1 MTVREPDI
9 SRPKNDFA
17 PCWRVAL
24 DTGGT
29 FTDFV
34 AIAPDGALKHLKI
47 PSDGSIAVRI
57 AAAGADHT
65 IDLHPIAG
73 CVPADGLLNGAELR
87 ADGTAVATIASQS
100 RLRLTTIPRECG
112 WSPRPGARLRVA
124 WPNEDRDA
132 RDAPGV
138 GLRLLT
144 ETAWGT
150 PLPFVELR
158 LSTTRGTNA
167 LLEGRTDPI
176 GLIVSD
182 GLDGLLAIHDQT
194 RDELFARV
202 PAPRAP
208 LTRLVAAIP
217 ERDLAPAAEGS
228 VRSGRRA
235 RPKPLR
241 VTREA
246 LLAAAERL
254 RAQGAARIV
263 VSLVHA
269 LCGNRERS
277 LADELREAG
286 LDAIAAS
293 EISRVPR
300 LLPRSETAIV
310 HASIAPILEQFVSRA
325 AEGVERGTVG
335 VFTSA
340 ATLHNAA
347 RVLARD
353 TLLSGPAGG
362 AAAVAAIAR
371 RHAIPRAVGLDMG
384 GTSTDVV
391 RVVDGAVA
399 LRAES
404 RVGRATVAAP
414 SVAIETVAAGGG
426 SIARIRSGIG
436 AGEFLVGP
444 ESAGANPGPACM
456 GRGGPLTLTDVNLL
470 LGRVPESV
478 SGVDLDR
485 DAALRALA
493 AARGADTTD
502 GADGADDALLA
513 FLEIANTRMALAIER
528 LVVRDAADPADHTLI
543 AFGGAG
549 GQHAC
554 GIAERLGVARI
565 VFPKDAGY
573 LCARG
578 VLDAAAAH
586 DAVMPV
592 LAVLT
597 DEALEVRHAIDAA
610 EREARDA
617 LGAAAGDC
625 IVTARVSLRLLG
637 QESTIEV
644 DAAPAVDMRAAFARR
659 FAKLFGAQPPKRPLE
674 VESVRVRAELP
685 SHGRSQE
692 PRAQASTNRGGNPTA
707 HSTRRMASHGRFVE
721 ARVVDRESLAAGD
734 CIEGPA
740 IIVDKGDTAVLDI
753 GWRATADTFGDLVA
767 ERVDA
772 PPARTTIA
780 EQELFAARLEAIAL
794 SMGEVLERTALSP
807 NIRERLDFSC
817 AVLDARGTLIQNAPH
832 LPVHLGALGACVR
845 GVLRALAL
853 GEGDIAVTNHPAFG
867 GSHLPDVTAVAPV
880 YLDGSCV
887 AFVAVRAHHAEIG
900 GTRPGSFPPDARSLA
915 EEGVVLAPFR
925 AVRGGVLDAPAC
937 RERFAHAQHPSRNP
951 DENLADLAAQ
961 VAAARHGVAAVARL
975 VRELGAEDFAARAA
989 GELDR
994 AERALRSAVR
1004 AMRAVR
1010 RHAERELDDGS
1021 VIRVSLSRHED
1032 RLRIDFTGSA
1042 PTHPRNFN
1050 APLAVTTAATLYAL
1064 RLLVDEP
1071 VPMNEGLLRAI
1082 DLVVPSGMLNPAFD
1096 TDPTRCPPVVAGN
1109 VETSQSV
1116 VAVLVDAL
1124 ELAAESQST
1133 MNNVLF
1139 GDASFGVYETL
1150 GGGAGAGP
1158 SRDGASAVHT
1168 HMSNTRLTDIEVL
1181 ERRAPVV
1188 VRTLEVRRGS
1198 GGDGAA
1204 RGGNGLVRG
1213 YEFLAPVSLSHFAS
1227 RRRHAPRGVLGGGDG
1242 LVGCARALL
1251 SGELREFDAGVLS
1264 LELDAGD
1271 TFTIFTPG
1279 GGGYGARI
1287 TAAGRARAD

>member
-1 MTVREPDI
+1 M
-9 SRPKNDFA
+9 
-17 PCWRVAL
+17 AL

-34 AIAPDGALKHLKI
+34 AVAPDRTLRRLKL
-47 PSDGSIAVRI
+47 PSDGSLAIRVRGMP
-57 AAAGADHT
+57 AADA
-65 IDLHPIAG
+65 IDIEPISA
-73 CVPADGLLNGAELR
+73 CIPADGLLDGAQVR
-87 ADGTAVATIASQS
+87 VDGATVAHVVSQS
-100 RLRLTTIPRECG
+100 ATRLTLAHRSVRWTPRAGDALRLAWEG
-112 WSPRPGARLRVA
+112 DARM
-124 WPNEDRDA
+124 P
-132 RDAPGV
+132 RDAPQL

-144 ETAWGT
+144 GAAWGS
-150 PLPFVELR
+150 PLPPLDLR

-167 LLEGRTDPI
+167 LLERRTEPV
-176 GLIVSD
+176 GLIVSH

-202 PAPRAP
+202 PAPREP

-217 ERDLAPAAEGS
+217 ERDYARNPADS
-228 VRSGRRA
+228 PHHTQRRGP
-235 RPKPLR
+235 RPLR
-241 VTREA
+241 TTRAA
-246 LLAAAERL
+246 LVGAAERL

-263 VSLVHA
+263 VSLAHA
-269 LCGNRERS
+269 LGSGRERE
-277 LADELREAG
+277 LAEELRAAG
-286 LDAIAAS
+286 FVALAAS
-293 EISRVPR
+293 EVSRVPR
-300 LLPRSETAIV
+300 LLARTETAIV
-310 HASIAPILEQFVSRA
+310 HASIAPILGRFVSHA
-325 AEGVERGTVG
+325 ADGVVRGSVG

-340 ATLHNAA
+340 ATLHDAA
-347 RVLARD
+347 RFLARD

-371 RHAIPRAVGLDMG
+371 RHGIARAVGLDMG

-391 RVVDGAVA
+391 RVVDGAVG
-399 LRAES
+399 LRAEA

-414 SVAIETVAAGGG
+414 SVAIDTVAAGGG
-426 SIARIRSGIG
+426 SIARIRSGVG
-436 AGEFLVGP
+436 AGERIVGP

-478 SGVDLDR
+478 SEVALDR
-485 DAALRALA
+485 AAALRALA
-493 AARGADTTD
+493 AVRGAD
-502 GADGADDALLA
+502 ADDTADDTLLA
-513 FLEIANTRMALAIER
+513 FLEIANARMALAIER
-528 LVVRDAADPADHTLI
+528 LVVRDAADPADHALI

-554 GIAERLGVARI
+554 GIAERLGIARI

-578 VLDAAAAH
+578 VLDAHAAH

-597 DEALEVRHAIDAA
+597 DDAHEVLHAIDAA
-610 EREARDA
+610 EREA
-617 LGAAAGDC
+617 LGALDARSRETAAR
-625 IVTARVSLRLLG
+625 VTARVSLRLLG

-644 DAAPAVDMRAAFARR
+644 DAASAGEMRAAFARR
-659 FAKLFGAQPPKRPLE
+659 FTELFGAPPPERPLE
-674 VESVRVRAELP
+674 VESVRVRAEMP
-685 SHGRSQE
+685 SQSP
-692 PRAQASTNRGGNPTA
+692 PRDLGSTASAGRGGDATSE
-707 HSTRRMASHGRFVE
+707 STRRMASHGRFVE
-721 ARVVDRESLAAGD
+721 ARVVDRASLCAGD
-734 CIEGPA
+734 CVEGPA
-740 IIVDKGDTAVLDI
+740 IVVDTGDTAVLDL
-753 GWRATADTFGDLVA
+753 GWRATVDAHGDLVA
-767 ERVDA
+767 QRIDA
-772 PPARTTIA
+772 PSPRAPVA

-845 GVLRALAL
+845 GVIGALAL

-880 YLDGSCV
+880 HVGGVRV

-915 EEGVVLAPFR
+915 EEGVVLPPFI
-925 AVRGGVLDAPAC
+925 AVRGGVLDAAAC
-937 RERFAHAQHPSRNP
+937 RRRFAEAPHPSRSP

-975 VRELGAEDFAARAA
+975 VSELGAGAFAARAA

-994 AERALRSAVR
+994 AERALGGAVR
-1004 AMRAVR
+1004 AMRLVR

-1021 VIRVSLSRHED
+1021 VIRVAVTREGE

-1096 TDPTRCPPVVAGN
+1096 ADPTRCPPVVAGN

-1133 MNNVLF
+1133 MNNILF
-1139 GDASFGVYETL
+1139 GDATFGVYETL

-1158 SRDGASAVHT
+1158 LRDGASAVHT

-1188 VRTLEVRRGS
+1188 VRTFEVRRGS
-1198 GGDGAA
+1198 GGDGAS
-1204 RGGNGLVRG
+1204 RGGDGLVRG

-1227 RRRHAPRGVLGGGDG
+1227 RRRHAPRGVRGGGDG

-1251 SGELREFDAGVLS
+1251 SGELREFDAGVLA

-1271 TFTIFTPG
+1271 TFTVFTPG
-1279 GGGYGARI
+1279 GGGCGAP
-1287 TAAGRARAD
+1287 

>member
-1 MTVREPDI
+1 M
-9 SRPKNDFA
+9 
-17 PCWRVAL
+17 AL

-34 AIAPDGALKHLKI
+34 AVSPDQTQRRLKL
-47 PSDGSIAVRI
+47 PSDGSLAVRVGGVRPTGEI
-57 AAAGADHT
+57 E
-65 IDLHPIAG
+65 IESIAG
-73 CVPADGLLNGAELR
+73 LVPADGLLDGAQVR
-87 ADGTAVATIASQS
+87 VDGETVARVASQAGT
-100 RLRLTTIPRECG
+100 RLTLKREAADWAPHAGDALRLSWEG
-112 WSPRPGARLRVA
+112 EARAL
-124 WPNEDRDA
+124 
-132 RDAPGV
+132 RDAPQL

-144 ETAWGT
+144 STPWGA
-150 PLPFVELR
+150 PLPQLELR

-167 LLEGRTDPI
+167 LLERRTDPV
-176 GLIVSD
+176 GLIASD

-202 PAPRAP
+202 PAPREP

-217 ERDLAPAAEGS
+217 ERDFARVSADSPH
-228 VRSGRRA
+228 RA
-235 RPKPLR
+235 RRGAPRPLR
-241 VTREA
+241 TTRAA
-246 LLAAAERL
+246 LVAAAERL

-263 VSLVHA
+263 VSLAHA
-269 LCGNRERS
+269 LECARERE
-277 LADELREAG
+277 LAEELCAAG
-286 LDAIAAS
+286 FVALAAS
-293 EISRVPR
+293 EVSRAPR
-300 LLPRSETAIV
+300 LLARTETAIV
-310 HASIAPILEQFVSRA
+310 HASIAPILERFVSRA
-325 AEGVERGTVG
+325 ADGVVHGSVG

-340 ATLHNAA
+340 ATLHDAA
-347 RVLARD
+347 RFLARD

-371 RHAIPRAVGLDMG
+371 RHGIPRAVGLDMG
-384 GTSTDVV
+384 GTSSDVV
-391 RVVDGAVA
+391 RVVDGAVG
-399 LRAES
+399 LRAEA

-436 AGEFLVGP
+436 AGERIVGP

-470 LGRVPESV
+470 LGRVPDRV
-478 SGVDLDR
+478 SGVALDR
-485 DAALRALA
+485 DAALRAITA
-493 AARGADTTD
+493 VRGAEA
-502 GADGADDALLA
+502 ADSADETLLA

-528 LVVRDAADPADHTLI
+528 LVVRDAADPSDHALI

-554 GIAERLGVARI
+554 GIAERLGIARI

-578 VLDAAAAH
+578 VLDAPAAH
-586 DAVMPV
+586 DAVVPV

-597 DEALEVRHAIDAA
+597 DEAHETLRAIDAA
-610 EREARDA
+610 EREARTA
-617 LGAAAGDC
+617 LDQHARGAAA

-644 DAAPAVDMRAAFARR
+644 DAASAGDMRAAFARR
-659 FAKLFGAQPPKRPLE
+659 FAELFGAPPPRRALE
-674 VESVRVRAELP
+674 VESVRVRAEIP
-685 SHGRSQE
+685 THGSSQDSAVTA
-692 PRAQASTNRGGNPTA
+692 PALGGGGAVRT
-707 HSTRRMASHGRFVE
+707 TRRMASHGRFVE
-721 ARVVDRESLAAGD
+721 ARVVDRASLRAGER
-734 CIEGPA
+734 IEGPA
-740 IIVDKGDTAVLDI
+740 IIADTGDTAVLDA
-753 GWRATADTFGDLVA
+753 GWRATVDDHGDLVA
-767 ERVDA
+767 QRVGA
-772 PPARTTIA
+772 APARASVA

-817 AVLDARGTLIQNAPH
+817 AVLDSSGTLIQNAPH

-845 GVLRALAL
+845 GVLGAITL
-853 GEGDIAVTNHPAFG
+853 GEGDIAFTNHPAFG
-867 GSHLPDVTAVAPV
+867 GSHLPDVTAIAPV
-880 YLDGSCV
+880 HVDGVRV

-915 EEGVVLAPFR
+915 EEGVVLAPFL
-925 AVRGGVLDAPAC
+925 AVRRGVLDATAC
-937 RERFAHAQHPSRNP
+937 RERFADALHPSRNP

-961 VAAARHGVAAVARL
+961 VAAARHGVVAVARL
-975 VRELGAEDFAARAA
+975 VRELGAADFAARSA

-1004 AMRAVR
+1004 GMRVAR

-1021 VIRVSLSRHED
+1021 LIRVAVAREGD
-1032 RLRIDFTGSA
+1032 RLRVDFTGSA

-1071 VPMNEGLLRAI
+1071 VPMNEGLLRAV

-1096 TDPTRCPPVVAGN
+1096 ADPTRCPPVVAGN

-1133 MNNVLF
+1133 MNNILF
-1139 GDASFGVYETL
+1139 GDATFGVYETL

-1158 SRDGASAVHT
+1158 RRDGASAVHT

-1198 GGDGAA
+1198 GGAGAS
-1204 RGGNGLVRG
+1204 RGGDGLMRG

-1242 LVGCARALL
+1242 LVGCAKALL

-1271 TFTIFTPG
+1271 TFTVFTPG
-1279 GGGYGARI
+1279 GGGYGAP
-1287 TAAGRARAD
+1287 